1 MKSSFNLILTILIV
15 SIITI
20 CSPKAEIDIGYARQ
34 TGWSY
39 NFFLENPKGWTL
51 YLSKSLSQKMS
62 VRFSFSRLDNSI
74 TFIGTM
80 VGGLIPPEV
89 ELTWELIRSDLNVKT
104 YEFSLY
110 HALVEGNKMRL
121 DLGGAVGVADFDLS
135 SKGLTTRIVRGRNQD
150 AVFVS
155 YAVDVT
161 VKEFIFSPLALRIGY
176 QHRKMST
183 FNANLHAF
191 AAFSEVSYSNIRV
204 DILARF
210 NAELLP

>member
-1 MKSSFNLILTILIV
+1 
-15 SIITI
+15 
-20 CSPKAEIDIGYARQ
+20 
-34 TGWSY
+34 
-39 NFFLENPKGWTL
+39 
-51 YLSKSLSQKMS
+51 MS

-89 ELTWELIRSDLNVKT
+89 ELTWELIRSDLNVKM

-155 YAVDVT
+155 YAIDVT
-161 VKEFIFSPLALRIGY
+161 VKKFIFSPLALRIGY

-191 AAFSEVSYSNIRV
+191 AAFSEVSYSSIRI

-210 NAELLP
+210 NAASD

>member
-1 MKSSFNLILTILIV
+1 MKRFFK
-15 SIITI
+15 ITI
-20 CSPKAEIDIGYARQ
+20 SVLVLLLTLGNISKAEIDIGYARQ
-34 TGWSY
+34 TGWSD
-39 NFFLENPKGWTL
+39 NFFLENPEGWTL

-80 VGGLIPPEV
+80 TGGLIPPEV
-89 ELTWELIRSDLNVKT
+89 ELTWELIRSDLNVKI

-191 AAFSEVSYSNIRV
+191 AAFSEVSYSNIRI

-210 NAELLP
+210 NASSD